1 MTAKTTTKTGNNGLF
16 PDTWVVGEAAAEL
29 AKNDEGVL
37 LASGIRPGQQPD
49 SAGAAINLPQ
59 SVSPGGDARMPDPE
73 ARQAGS
79 REQEIAELHAENE
92 RLRRR
97 IKLTRRYPVTDAQ
110 MAAPGRVNPNGDLFA
125 DDAFPGVR
133 IAGSQERPRR
143 RWAIVVLGLLI
154 CIGLLVVS
162 LPVERLESL
171 RAALPQS
178 LQTWTDEMQT
188 RVAEAD
194 YAAMAASLQTSG
206 QQLAAELSAYLQE
219 TWQTLTA
226 EPQDGAGASSR

>member
-37 LASGIRPGQQPD
+37 LASATRPGQQPD
-49 SAGAAINLPQ
+49 SAGAPIQ
-59 SVSPGGDARMPDPE
+59 SPRSDAPGGDPQIPDPN

-97 IKLTRRYPVTDAQ
+97 IQLTRRYPVTDAQ
-110 MAAPGRVNPNGDLFA
+110 AAPGRVDPNGPLSA
-125 DDAFPGVR
+125 DNAFPGVR
-133 IAGSQERPRR
+133 MSGSQERPRR

-154 CIGLLVVS
+154 GVGLLVVS
-162 LPVERLESL
+162 LPVEHLESL
-171 RAALPQS
+171 RAALPQP
-178 LQTWTDEMQT
+178 LQAWSDEMQT

-194 YAAMAASLQTSG
+194 YAAMVASLQTSG

-219 TWQTLTA
+219 TWQMLTA
-226 EPQDGAGASSR
+226 EPRDGTAASSR